1 MFNKAQR
8 QRTCNINLY
17 IQSYNNQALYKTV
30 TCTYTYSQSLGSHSQ
45 HYDKTHKNR
54 QRYSYTIENKKQN
67 KSKQVFYY
75 KIRNH

>member
-1 MFNKAQR
+1 M
-8 QRTCNINLY
+8 
-17 IQSYNNQALYKTV
+17 YKWMWIDR
-30 TCTYTYSQSLGSHSQ
+30 YSQSLGSHSQ